1 MRHFSQDETPKA
13 PNTALED
20 LLAAQ
25 ADALISGAPFE
36 DSLPSLA
43 PADQAAAHSLML
55 LANRLSAGLAPVTPD
70 PAFVARLHA
79 ELAAQASTAAPANVD
94 LMLRWRNLP
103 QRYKVAAR
111 IGGLTL
117 TAGLALLASRR
128 VLEALTRFQRRERT
142 EDADL
147 SLNAAG

>member
-1 MRHFSQDETPKA
+1 MRHFSHDETPKA
-13 PNTALED
+13 PNSALED
-20 LLAAQ
+20 LLATH

-36 DSLPSLA
+36 ASLQGLA
-43 PADQAAAHSLML
+43 MDDQAIAHSLML
-55 LANRLSAGLAPVTPD
+55 LANRLSVGLTPVTPD

-79 ELAAQASTAAPANVD
+79 ELAAQAPAAAPTSAD

-128 VLEALTRFQRRERT
+128 VLDALMRFQRREQA
-142 EDADL
+142 EDI

>member
-1 MRHFSQDETPKA
+1 MRHFSHDETPKA
-13 PNTALED
+13 PNTALEN

-36 DSLPSLA
+36 ASLQGLEA
-43 PADQAAAHSLML
+43 ADQATAHSLML
-55 LANRLSAGLAPVTPD
+55 LANRLSVGLAPVTPD
-70 PAFVARLHA
+70 PSFVARLHA
-79 ELAAQASTAAPANVD
+79 ELAAQASTTTPANVD

-103 QRYKVAAR
+103 QRYKMAAR

-128 VLEALTRFQRRERT
+128 VLDALTRFQRRERT

>member
-1 MRHFSQDETPKA
+1 MRHFSHDETPKT
-13 PNTALED
+13 PNGALED
-20 LLAAQ
+20 LLTAHAE
-25 ADALISGAPFE
+25 ALINNAPFE
-36 DSLPSLA
+36 ASLQGLA
-43 PADQAAAHSLML
+43 AADQATAHSLML
-55 LANRLSAGLAPVTPD
+55 LANRLSAGLAPVMPD

-79 ELAAQASTAAPANVD
+79 ELAAQVPASPANVD

-128 VLEALTRFQRRERT
+128 VLDALTRFQRREQA
-142 EDADL
+142 EDV